1 MYEGS
6 ALTGIGHVSDWL
18 ASCSVCLCGFCHGIM
33 EVWNPQGASTLQELN
48 LKAPTCCSLGVTC
61 NELLPLPTPTA
72 ALKSHSNAGTKAPEQ
87 GWVWEAVAPLR
98 GSSDCLGRCSSE
110 ASLSKKKKKCSVCQK
125 LEASDVYM
133 QHEHFNQMGKKK
145 PVQTGEAVGS
155 SVGKR
160 EPEVLHR

>member
-110 ASLSKKKKKCSVCQK
+110 ASLSKKKNAQCAKSWKPLTFTCNMSTLTKWERRSLCKLVRQLGVQSVNVSLRCS
-125 LEASDVYM
+125 
-133 QHEHFNQMGKKK
+133 
-145 PVQTGEAVGS
+145 TG
-155 SVGKR
+155 R
-160 EPEVLHR
+160 